1 MASYTDIQNL
11 KNKISSTEL
20 LINEKETQKRKL
32 KNTEDD
38 YKSTKKGLKNDLK
51 NLEDT
56 LDELKKNLIQCELSY
71 KVIHV
76 MSLINNSKSSVDIEI
91 LKEIEL
97 EQDMLTIAKEC
108 VENKA
113 KLENLENLKD
123 SERSEEEE
131 YQYKQ
136 TIEFYETRITK
147 LEGAFESKNKLR
159 YFN

>member
-1 MASYTDIQNL
+1 M
-11 KNKISSTEL
+11 
-20 LINEKETQKRKL
+20 
-32 KNTEDD
+32 
-38 YKSTKKGLKNDLK
+38 
-51 NLEDT
+51 
-56 LDELKKNLIQCELSY
+56 
-71 KVIHV
+71 
-76 MSLINNSKSSVDIEI
+76 
-91 LKEIEL
+91 
-97 EQDMLTIAKEC
+97 
-108 VENKA
+108 ENKA

>member
-1 MASYTDIQNL
+1 
-11 KNKISSTEL
+11 
-20 LINEKETQKRKL
+20 
-32 KNTEDD
+32 
-38 YKSTKKGLKNDLK
+38 
-51 NLEDT
+51 
-56 LDELKKNLIQCELSY
+56 
-71 KVIHV
+71 
-76 MSLINNSKSSVDIEI
+76 
-91 LKEIEL
+91 
-97 EQDMLTIAKEC
+97 MLTIAKEC